1 MLTLGLN
8 RPTLEGKW
16 RGMKKNI
23 LYKSVPTQ
31 LQPEERLFF
40 LLGAW
45 FLVRTWVAKKASPSR
60 AWQAVGQDDS
70 EIPFSAHILS
80 GFVTSS
86 KLQFGGLSGCLRHQG
101 ISRWLQ
107 GRVSFLKTLK
117 QARNSQSPSL
127 QRDGPARLKTPHSA
141 AYPASAL
148 SGIAPSSLHAGPPQL
163 TALSAVLIGTPSPHP
178 CVSAHLQMTRGL
190 IRRKCFTLSSPRKS
204 FMNQNY
210 KPLRKIP
217 FLQEPLFSIFS
228 ASLLVFPPLNSTQ
241 H

>member
-1 MLTLGLN
+1 MCQFLVYSKVIIYICSFPGSFSLQIIT
-8 RPTLEGKW
+8 
-16 RGMKKNI
+16 RGIEYSFLCCAVVSCCLSI
-23 LYKSVPTQ
+23 LYI
-31 LQPEERLFF
+31 L
-40 LLGAW
+40 
-45 FLVRTWVAKKASPSR
+45 
-60 AWQAVGQDDS
+60 

-86 KLQFGGLSGCLRHQG
+86 KLQFGRLSGCLRHQG

-210 KPLRKIP
+210 KPLREIP
-217 FLQEPLFSIFS
+217 FLQEPLFSVFS

>member
-1 MLTLGLN
+1 MSQLSSSQ
-8 RPTLEGKW
+8 
-16 RGMKKNI
+16 
-23 LYKSVPTQ
+23 KSGC
-31 LQPEERLFF
+31 FF

-45 FLVRTWVAKKASPSR
+45 FLVMTWVAKKASPSR

-86 KLQFGGLSGCLRHQG
+86 KLQFGRLSGCLRHQG

-148 SGIAPSSLHAGPPQL
+148 SGNSSLITPRWSS
-163 TALSAVLIGTPSPHP
+163 TAHSS
-178 CVSAHLQMTRGL
+178 QR
-190 IRRKCFTLSSPRKS
+190 CFDRDT
-204 FMNQNY
+204 
-210 KPLRKIP
+210 
-217 FLQEPLFSIFS
+217 
-228 ASLLVFPPLNSTQ
+228 
-241 H
+241 